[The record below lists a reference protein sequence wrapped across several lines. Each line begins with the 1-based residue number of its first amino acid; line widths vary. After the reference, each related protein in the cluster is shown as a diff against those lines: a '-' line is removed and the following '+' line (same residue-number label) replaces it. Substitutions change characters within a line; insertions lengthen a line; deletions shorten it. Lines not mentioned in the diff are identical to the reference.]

1 MKKYI
6 FKELISYLKNNGL
19 MIDSN
24 FSENEHFTGINSLKS
39 STNSDLSFFHN
50 LKYKNDLI
58 STKSK
63 GCFINEDYKKF
74 LPSSCLPIIVKDP
87 YQAFALT
94 TNFLYSKIKS
104 DGQINPT
111 SKISNNVILGKN
123 IQINSNVIINEN
135 CSISDDCI
143 IYDNTVIGPN
153 VSIGKNTTIMSNSV
167 IKDTKIGNNC
177 LIQSGVII
185 GDKGFGFT
193 PKNKI
198 EVIHIGNVVIGNNV
212 EIGSNTTIDKA
223 SLNST
228 IIEDNVRIDNL
239 VQIAHG
245 VSIGKNTII
254 AAQSG
259 ISGSTRIGENCLLGG
274 QVGLAGHIN
283 IGNNVTI
290 AAKSGVTKNIKDNS
304 VIAGF
309 PAIDIKL
316 WRKNIVN
323 QYKKIK

>member
-1 MKKYI
+1 MI
-6 FKELISYLKNNGL
+6 FNIWLDASCQLNSFDLWNPNLIRVFLNKL
-19 MIDSN
+19 
-24 FSENEHFTGINSLKS
+24 FSSI
-39 STNSDLSFFHN
+39 FF
-50 LKYKNDLI
+50 I
-58 STKSK
+58 
-63 GCFINEDYKKF
+63 
-74 LPSSCLPIIVKDP
+74 
-87 YQAFALT
+87 ALD
-94 TNFLYSKIKS
+94 I
-104 DGQINPT
+104 
-111 SKISNNVILGKN
+111 SKISLGFTWIPAFWHISGIELVLDVITGTPHFIASTIGNPKPSKIEIKHVGNVI
-123 IQINSNVIINEN
+123 
-135 CSISDDCI
+135 
-143 IYDNTVIGPN
+143 
-153 VSIGKNTTIMSNSV
+153 
-167 IKDTKIGNNC
+167 
-177 LIQSGVII
+177 
-185 GDKGFGFT
+185 
-193 PKNKI
+193 
-198 EVIHIGNVVIGNNV
+198 IGNNV
-212 EIGSNTTIDKA
+212 DIGSNCTIDRA
-223 SLNST
+223 AIDST

-323 QYKKIK
+323 QYKKIKWF